1 MADNSKGQIVFKK
14 PSLCL
19 GDTIQVVR
27 GPLIGHVGSICQTE
41 DKKLMVAIRLEF
53 LEYASVNIPTTD
65 IEQIK

>member
-1 MADNSKGQIVFKK
+1 MVDNSKGQIVFKK
-14 PSLCL
+14 SSLCI

-27 GPLIGHVGSICQTE
+27 GPLKGLVGSVCQTE

-53 LEYASVNIPTTD
+53 LEYACVNIPTTD